1 MLKRTTPLLLVLLVA
16 GCEPGPGEAAGAPPN
31 GELPTRTRDVPVN
44 KAVDEV
50 HVAWPERS
58 TIDASVLAGLPA
70 EARELVKTS
79 RVPVLVPR
87 AASLLAAAKLVVRPA
102 FTAVSID
109 GQGEHAGLNVSISA
123 TRVTHRYQGIPEA
136 RGPERVRGDKPAFI
150 TQNEGIWSAT
160 WRENGLSYVVEVEC
174 ARPGED
180 ARCRDDAFL
189 RTVVE
194 DLAFVGGAFV
204 GGAFEG
210 GAP

>member
-1 MLKRTTPLLLVLLVA
+1 MRVTILPLLLVLAAA
-16 GCEPGPGEAAGAPPN
+16 GCEPGPGEGAGAPPN

-50 HVAWPERS
+50 RVSWPDRA
-58 TIDASVLAGLPA
+58 TIDQPVLASLPA
-70 EARELVKTS
+70 EARALVERS

-87 AASLLAAAKLVVRPA
+87 AAGLAAAAKLVVRPA
-102 FTAVSID
+102 FTAVSIN
-109 GQGEHAGLNVSISA
+109 GQGEHAGVNVSVSA
-123 TRVTHRYQGIPEA
+123 TRVAHRYQGTPEV

-194 DLAFVGGAFV
+194 DLAFVGGAF
-204 GGAFEG
+204 EG